1 MIDGGATRSTCHS
14 VGDIFCSCVYS
25 AASASA
31 AVTFRVYTYCLC
43 VFATQTMAPS
53 FSRMLIA
60 WRAQL
65 PLHFRRSTT
74 VDTVMS
80 FIYSKRER
88 GVVEKVK
95 KSSEHRGRAMNQDAG
110 RGAATEAALRIE
122 L

>member
-1 MIDGGATRSTCHS
+1 
-14 VGDIFCSCVYS
+14 
-25 AASASA
+25 
-31 AVTFRVYTYCLC
+31 
-43 VFATQTMAPS
+43 
-53 FSRMLIA
+53 
-60 WRAQL
+60 
-65 PLHFRRSTT
+65 
-74 VDTVMS
+74 MS